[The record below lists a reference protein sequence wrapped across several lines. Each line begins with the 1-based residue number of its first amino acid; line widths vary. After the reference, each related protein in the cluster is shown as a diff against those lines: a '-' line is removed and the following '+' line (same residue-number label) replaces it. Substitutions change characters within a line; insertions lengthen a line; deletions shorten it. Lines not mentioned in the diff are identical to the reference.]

1 MIGGGV
7 VGISV
12 GYHCSASGLST
23 AVVEKHERLCEE
35 ASTHNSGV
43 LHSGFNPSPGTL
55 KAAMNKRGIKL
66 MYEKADA
73 WKFTIKKVGT
83 LVVARTESESKKL
96 KEMKKAG
103 EANGVS
109 GLRLLMN
116 DEISTVEPYLDE
128 VHSGLYS
135 PEGGVIDIMEYI
147 ARLTARAN
155 QAGTIITPSNEV
167 LNMRAN
173 DDSISLT
180 LSTGETVSA
189 RVVVNSAGLNAGV
202 VAGMLGSHYSIYPCV
217 GEYAYVVG
225 EKAKLINGTVYPVV
239 VETDYPGLGIHLT
252 KTINGELQV
261 GPTAVYADKMNPLTW
276 KRTELNDFHRAVKR
290 FLPDVQLEDM
300 REGWFGVRAKTVG
313 PASNRGFGDFIVEWD
328 RNKHPAIH
336 LVGIESP
343 GFTASL
349 AIGEHVAAMILKKI
363 KIN

>member
-1 MIGGGV
+1 
-7 VGISV
+7 
-12 GYHCSASGLST
+12 
-23 AVVEKHERLCEE
+23 
-35 ASTHNSGV
+35 
-43 LHSGFNPSPGTL
+43 
-55 KAAMNKRGIKL
+55 MNKRGIKL